1 MSVTGVGEIADLA
14 GKVVDRLWPNKTEE
28 ERAQLAAAVSV
39 VQGQLEINRVE
50 AASPSVFVAGWRPFI
65 GWVCGV
71 SCAWNWLGLSV
82 AKFVL
87 AVAGHPVQLSPAD
100 LSEMWPLL
108 AGMLGI
114 GGLRTFEKIKGVAR

>member
-39 VQGQLEINRVE
+39 VHGQLEINRVE

-114 GGLRTFEKIKGVAR
+114 GGLRTFEKIRGVAR